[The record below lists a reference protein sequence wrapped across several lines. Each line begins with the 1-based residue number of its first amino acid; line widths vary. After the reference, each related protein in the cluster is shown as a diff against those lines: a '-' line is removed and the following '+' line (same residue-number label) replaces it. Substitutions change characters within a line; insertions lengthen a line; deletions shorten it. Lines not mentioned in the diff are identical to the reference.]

1 MIASTLLLAGWGGP
15 AWGWPVGMIFGVGW
29 LLFWVL
35 VVLACGT
42 FIFRAG
48 RWGWR
53 GQAWSGRQGWQDP
66 SARPEDPMPVR
77 GDLEPARKIVRER
90 YARGEISTE
99 EYRERLD
106 NLG

>member
-1 MIASTLLLAGWGGP
+1 MITSALLLAGWGGGP
-15 AWGWPVGMIFGVGW
+15 GWGWPVGWLFGVGW
-29 LLFWVL
+29 LVFWVL
-35 VVLACGT
+35 VILACGG
-42 FIFRAG
+42 FIFRAR

-53 GQAWSGRQGWQDP
+53 GPAWSGQQGWHDQATRPDDP
-66 SARPEDPMPVR
+66 GVR
-77 GDLEPARKIVRER
+77 DDLEPARKIVRER